1 MAKNPFNRASRID
14 VPIYDQVVYVACSRE
29 KYREMM
35 QWVGQETGD
44 IDLVAGQSRMM
55 QNPSGHTFV
64 AIGVFEGD
72 ESVLVHECAH
82 AAFQVLSHVGVDP
95 TERNNEAYCYL
106 LGFIYREAK
115 KRISLNGR

>member
-1 MAKNPFNRASRID
+1 MAKNPFNRSSRID
-14 VPIYDQVVYVACSRE
+14 VPIYDQVIYVAGNRE

-35 QWVGQETGD
+35 QWINADADE
-44 IDLVAGQSRMM
+44 IDMIGGQSLQM
-55 QNPSGHTFV
+55 QNKDGQTFI

-82 AAFQVLSHVGVDP
+82 AAFQILSHVGVDP

-106 LGFIYREAK
+106 LGFIFREAK
-115 KRISLNGR
+115 KRIAAK